1 MVLWHVFVNFME
13 KEPCAKFCGV
23 LISFHEVDVS
33 DVNTSEWTK
42 YFIPGFLCISSLIL
56 WRKNLLQSLMLL
68 LTIFAE
74 HMKLGSFE

>member
-13 KEPCAKFCGV
+13 KEPCTKFCGV

-33 DVNTSEWTK
+33 GVYTSEWTK

-74 HMKLGSFE
+74 HMKLESFE